1 MVELILSV
9 FLKSKLHDFFQS
21 CHNLGTQVYYLLGKI
36 VKNYMSGRAWV
47 EVVRNPNPN
56 PEKCNT
62 ETGVTFLI
70 SRLTT
75 SHATRVNLTHRGV

>member
-1 MVELILSV
+1 V

-36 VKNYMSGRAWV
+36 VKGYMSGGSWV
-47 EVVRNPNPN
+47 EVVRNPN

-70 SRLTT
+70 SDI
-75 SHATRVNLTHRGV
+75 